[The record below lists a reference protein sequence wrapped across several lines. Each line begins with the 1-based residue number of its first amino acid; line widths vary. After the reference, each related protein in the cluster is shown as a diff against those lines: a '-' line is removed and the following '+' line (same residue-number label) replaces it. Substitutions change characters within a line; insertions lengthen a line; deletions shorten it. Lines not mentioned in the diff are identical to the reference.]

1 MQPDEPRGGRPMT
14 RLLLAVVAAAALS
27 GCASAPKR
35 NPLPVELY
43 ETASIPDI
51 EYARY
56 FADKAPPF
64 ENAWLAQS
72 KEELE
77 SRFSA
82 AFGKPHNYLAISGG
96 GARGAFGAGLL
107 AGWSAKGDRP
117 EFQMVT
123 GISTGALTAPWAYL
137 GSDYDHVL
145 EEIFTTY
152 STKDL
157 LKKRSKL
164 SVVTND
170 AVMGTERMAAL
181 LARYIDEDVL
191 EAIAAEGR
199 RGRSL
204 MIATTNLDAQRPV
217 LWRIHT
223 IAMSGQPGALDLIR
237 QIVLAS
243 ASIPAAFPPVAI
255 EVEANGQRFD
265 ELHVDGGTSSQVV
278 LYPPNLDWS
287 RVLKKLEVPT
297 APDVYVIRNARLDVA
312 GAAVNRRVFPIAG
325 RSINSLI
332 RTQGIGDLFRIY
344 TLAAR
349 DGLNFNLAFIPEDF
363 DEMPTE
369 QFDPVW
375 MRKLFD
381 RGFEMGKAGYE
392 WSKVPLDSYE

>member
-1 MQPDEPRGGRPMT
+1 MRFGEAQRET
-14 RLLLAVVAAAALS
+14 TTTLLVVAVVAAVALS

-43 ETASIPDI
+43 GTASVPGV
-51 EYARY
+51 EHARY
-56 FADKAPPF
+56 FADAPPPF

-72 KEELE
+72 QEELE

-82 AFGKPHNYLAISGG
+82 SFGKPHSYLAISGG

-107 AGWSAKGDRP
+107 AGWTAKGDRP

-137 GSDYDHVL
+137 GSDYDDVL
-145 EEIFTTY
+145 EEMYTAY

-157 LKKRSKL
+157 LKPRSKL
-164 SVVTND
+164 SVLTND
-170 AVMGTERMAAL
+170 ALMNTEGLQAL
-181 LARYIDEDVL
+181 LARYLDEDAL

-204 MIATTNLDAQRPV
+204 IIATTNLDAQRPV

-237 QIVLAS
+237 QIIIAS
-243 ASIPAAFPPVAI
+243 ASIPGAFPPVAI
-255 EVEANGQRFD
+255 EVEADGQRFD
-265 ELHVDGGTSSQVV
+265 ELHVDGGATSQVV
-278 LYPPNLDWS
+278 LYPPDLDWR
-287 RVLKKLEVPT
+287 RVLEKLQVP
-297 APDVYVIRNARLDVA
+297 APPDVYVIRNSRLDA
-312 GAAVNRRVFPIAG
+312 EGAAVRRRVFPIAG
-325 RSINSLI
+325 RTIGSLI

-363 DEMPTE
+363 DERPKE
-369 QFDPVW
+369 QFDPAW

-381 RGFEMGKAGYE
+381 VGFEMGKTGYE